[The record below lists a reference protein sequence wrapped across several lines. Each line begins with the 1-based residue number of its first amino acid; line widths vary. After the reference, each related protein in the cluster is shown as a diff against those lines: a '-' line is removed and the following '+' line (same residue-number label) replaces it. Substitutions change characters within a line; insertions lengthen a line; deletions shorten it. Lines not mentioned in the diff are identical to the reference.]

1 MTIRRFGRLSL
12 DLALKDVGSWPGV
25 DPSLICDKDRATFM
39 RREKAIRQYLSDV
52 PVKVITKETGI
63 SGKEIRRLLKRCLE
77 VHTDNRIW
85 GFRALL
91 PWSRQKSYERIAVVK
106 PYPHTREA
114 GSSGALSQL
123 FSRFPHIQELVD
135 ALFLKQFGEGTVH
148 EARIPVRSIHKR
160 FLNACRE
167 SGLTARDYPLSA
179 KHLGYWAVW
188 HYLHRLVNREL
199 SGAVVA
205 RHGRE
210 AALRLKAS
218 GGSDPGALIMRP
230 YQRVQFDAHR
240 IDLFCTVT
248 MPSPYGGVV
257 ERVLDRL
264 WLLAI
269 IEVAT
274 RAILGYYISLNQE
287 YTADDVLLCVR
298 NAITPWKRKGLT
310 IPGLEYTQSGGMP
323 SDAIPELAWALWQ
336 EFSYDN
342 AKANLAGKVRDRLT
356 NTLGCAVNAGL
367 VGFKELRAVIERFFQ
382 TLEEN
387 SFHRLPSTTGSG
399 PGDPRRNDPEKEAL
413 RLKIK
418 LEHIEE
424 LLDVVIYQYNGTPHS
439 GIGYRTPLEYLQFF
453 VNEEDNF
460 ILTVPEAKRGSLN
473 LLNIKVTRVVRG
485 DIRVGRKPY
494 IEFEGTRYQNDV
506 LARTPDLIGAL
517 LTLSVDPDDPRS
529 LMAYLPDGSEFG
541 SLTAHGVW
549 GRVPHTLETR
559 KAILALRHRRLL
571 WYTESQ
577 DPVQVYMDYLATQA
591 TGHKKAVRKYV
602 KTQRSVKN
610 TAVAPLPPTE
620 PQREESDE
628 HESPELLKTLT
639 F

>member
-1 MTIRRFGRLSL
+1 MIILRFDRRSL
-12 DLALKDVGSWPGV
+12 DPELKDAGSWPGV
-25 DPSLICDKDRATFM
+25 DPSLICEEDRATFM
-39 RREKAIRQYLSDV
+39 RREKAIRHYLSDML
-52 PVKVITKETGI
+52 VKVITEETGI
-63 SGKEIRRLLKRCLE
+63 PGKEIRRLFKRCIKA
-77 VHTDNRIW
+77 HSDGRIW
-85 GFRALL
+85 GFRALI

-106 PYPHTREA
+106 PYPHTRKA

-123 FSRFPHIQELVD
+123 FSRFQHIQELVD
-135 ALFLKQFGEGTVH
+135 KLFLKQFGEGIVH
-148 EARIPVRSIHKR
+148 EARIPVKSIHKH
-160 FLNACRE
+160 FLKACRE
-167 SGLTARDYPLSA
+167 VGLTARDYPFSA
-179 KHLGYWAVW
+179 KYLGYWAIW
-188 HYLHRLVNREL
+188 DYLHRLLNSEMTKGV
-199 SGAVVA
+199 AA
-205 RHGRE
+205 RHGHE

-218 GGSDPGALIMRP
+218 GGGDSGELIMRP

-248 MPSPYGGVV
+248 MPSPYGGFV

-264 WLLAI
+264 WLLVV

-274 RAILGYYISLNQE
+274 RAILGYHISLNRE

-298 NAITPWKRKGLT
+298 NAITPWKRKDLT
-310 IPGLEYTQSGGMP
+310 IPDLEYPQSGGMP
-323 SDAIPELAWALWQ
+323 SDVIPELAWAVWQ

-342 AKANLAGKVRDRLT
+342 ALANLADKVRDRLA

-367 VGFKELRAVIERFFQ
+367 VNFKELRAIVERFFQ

-399 PGDPRRNDPEKEAL
+399 PDDPRRNDPEREAL

-424 LLDVVIYQYNGTPHS
+424 LADVVIYQYNGTPHS
-439 GIGYRTPLEYLQFF
+439 GIGYRSPLEYLQFF
-453 VNEEDNF
+453 INEEDNL
-460 ILTVPEAKRGSLN
+460 IRTVPEAKRGSLH

-485 DIRVGRKPY
+485 NIRVGRRPY
-494 IEFEGTRYQNDV
+494 VEFEGARYQNDV
-506 LARTPDLIGAL
+506 LARTPDLIGTQ

-529 LMAYLPDGSEFG
+529 LMAYLPDGSELG
-541 SLTAHGVW
+541 RLTAHGVW
-549 GRVPHTLETR
+549 GRVPHTLEIR

-571 WYTESQ
+571 WYAENQ
-577 DPVQVYMDYLATQA
+577 DPVQVYMDYLASQA
-591 TGHKKAVRKYV
+591 TGHKKAVREYV

-610 TAVAPLPPTE
+610 TSSAPIPPPGPPIEE
-620 PQREESDE
+620 PDE
-628 HESPELLKTLT
+628 HESPEFLKTLT